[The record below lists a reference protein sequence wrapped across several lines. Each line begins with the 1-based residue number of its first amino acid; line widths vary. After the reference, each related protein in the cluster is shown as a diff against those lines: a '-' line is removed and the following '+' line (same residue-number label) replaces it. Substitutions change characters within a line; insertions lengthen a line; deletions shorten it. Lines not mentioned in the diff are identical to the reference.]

1 MKKAILILII
11 SLLLI
16 SAIPLTTNAL
26 VKPGQTVTV
35 GVDLAHGESNKYLD
49 YIMGNITFVNWKIIN
64 ESFTATVLADVD
76 ILLIGQPTASLSPEE
91 LDALVKWLSK
101 GDKVLYVAGDS
112 DYGGGVNSIAAV
124 NNLLEYVGAKLRLEQ
139 GAVYSPTPCRN
150 YTYKGVDSPVCC
162 GAYYRMTAFVEPD
175 NVSELFTNVLDEG
188 VQYPILMHG
197 PTAVIWQDEMG
208 NYHDP
213 VNETFP
219 GLIRIAWYHLAYIGD
234 NQAPNPFVYDPLIYG
249 TGDWNF
255 IAYAAEYHQEKNN
268 LIVVAGESLYGDYE
282 PAWASSYY
290 NVTLDG
296 PKFVTNLIK
305 WFIRILETYDPIT
318 RLETIA
324 VFSDPVGDDKGTGT
338 FLYPTNPVFQPSIYD
353 LVKFGAY
360 ADDNFIYFRTTVKN
374 LGGNPWNGPNGFCL
388 QNVQIYIATTS
399 EALPISTNSI
409 GLGVQIWH
417 GWHYAVI
424 AIPGWGTTPYPD
436 GEVSVL
442 FNANMSMLADEYNN
456 NTVFDVY
463 LSEAEPNTIEVKIAK
478 SLLADVENIRNWIV
492 FVALSSY
499 DGYSEGKV
507 RGVQTGDP
515 GEWVLGGGDPL
526 AILAGVQPKVIDI
539 LAPTPEAQY
548 AMLTSYDTANNI
560 PAKVSGVKLLGLLEP
575 GVGATVTE
583 TQTITTTKTEVST
596 TTKTETSPVTDYT
609 ITGVVAGVLLLVIIV
624 MAVTMMRKK

>member
-1 MKKAILILII
+1 
-11 SLLLI
+11 
-16 SAIPLTTNAL
+16 
-26 VKPGQTVTV
+26 
-35 GVDLAHGESNKYLD
+35 
-49 YIMGNITFVNWKIIN
+49 
-64 ESFTATVLADVD
+64 
-76 ILLIGQPTASLSPEE
+76 
-91 LDALVKWLSK
+91 
-101 GDKVLYVAGDS
+101 
-112 DYGGGVNSIAAV
+112 
-124 NNLLEYVGAKLRLEQ
+124 
-139 GAVYSPTPCRN
+139 
-150 YTYKGVDSPVCC
+150 
-162 GAYYRMTAFVEPD
+162 
-175 NVSELFTNVLDEG
+175 
-188 VQYPILMHG
+188 
-197 PTAVIWQDEMG
+197 
-208 NYHDP
+208 
-213 VNETFP
+213 
-219 GLIRIAWYHLAYIGD
+219 
-234 NQAPNPFVYDPLIYG
+234 
-249 TGDWNF
+249 
-255 IAYAAEYHQEKNN
+255 
-268 LIVVAGESLYGDYE
+268 
-282 PAWASSYY
+282 
-290 NVTLDG
+290 
-296 PKFVTNLIK
+296 
-305 WFIRILETYDPIT
+305 
-318 RLETIA
+318 
-324 VFSDPVGDDKGTGT
+324 
-338 FLYPTNPVFQPSIYD
+338 
-353 LVKFGAY
+353 
-360 ADDNFIYFRTTVKN
+360 
-374 LGGNPWNGPNGFCL
+374 
-388 QNVQIYIATTS
+388 
-399 EALPISTNSI
+399 
-409 GLGVQIWH
+409 
-417 GWHYAVI
+417 HYAVI

-596 TTKTETSPVTDYT
+596 TTKPETSPVTDYT